1 MAPKSSPPRP
11 AIGWREWIALPELG
25 IKRIKVKVDT
35 GARTSSLH
43 ASKLEFF
50 TRGGKRWVRF
60 DVHPKQR
67 DTSQTVHAEARL
79 LDQRPV
85 KSSSGQAE
93 RRVVIHTPMRFMD
106 ESWPIEITLT
116 GRDEMG
122 FRMLLGR
129 EAIRGRF
136 AVDPGRSYVGGRPP
150 TKKKSATASTRSV
163 RKGGKR

>member
-1 MAPKSSPPRP
+1 MTSRPKPPRP
-11 AIGWREWIALPELG
+11 AIGWREWIGLPDLG

-35 GARTSSLH
+35 GARTSALH
-43 ASKLEFF
+43 ASNVEFF

-67 DTSQTVHAEARL
+67 DTSQTAHAEALL

-85 KSSSGQAE
+85 KNTSGRPE
-93 RRVVIHTPMRFMD
+93 RRVVIRTMMKFMK
-106 ESWPIEITLT
+106 ESWPIELTLT

-129 EAIRGRF
+129 EAVRGRF
-136 AVDPGRSYVGGRPP
+136 TVDPGRSYVGGKPP
-150 TKKKSATASTRSV
+150 TKKKGSKKKKVNR
-163 RKGGKR
+163 G